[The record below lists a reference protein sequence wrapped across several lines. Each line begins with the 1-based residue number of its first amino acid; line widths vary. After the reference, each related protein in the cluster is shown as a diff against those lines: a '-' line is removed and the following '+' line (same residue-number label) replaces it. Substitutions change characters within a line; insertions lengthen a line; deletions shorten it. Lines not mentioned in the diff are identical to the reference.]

1 MNHLIIL
8 LLAAVSII
16 PKPAV
21 VVELNGSCK
30 ASRAETPQVT
40 ISPALKSE
48 AYILDIDRKG
58 VRICAGGDAGVFY
71 ARQTLAQLGPGA
83 LPCVHIEDAP
93 AFE

>member
-8 LLAAVSII
+8 VLAAVSII

-21 VVELNGSCK
+21 VVELNGNCK
-30 ASRAETPQVT
+30 ASRAQTPQVT
-40 ISPALKSE
+40 LSPALKSE

-71 ARQTLAQLGPGA
+71 ARETLAQLGP
-83 LPCVHIEDAP
+83 
-93 AFE
+93 